1 MTCLLVNLY
10 YYSNKQQKEMKI
22 LPSSPYAIFN
32 VKEWESLVNS
42 RKKFNQKNKCNLQK
56 YYYKN
61 FKECN
66 AKNSVKNE
74 IKKTKLIQ
82 LSFV

>member
-1 MTCLLVNLY
+1 
-10 YYSNKQQKEMKI
+10 MKI
-22 LPSSPYAIFN
+22 LPSSPYAVFN

-42 RKKFNQKNKCNLQK
+42 RKRFNKKNQCNLQK

-61 FKECN
+61 FKKYN
-66 AKNSVKNE
+66 VKDSANSE

-82 LSFV
+82 LSFA